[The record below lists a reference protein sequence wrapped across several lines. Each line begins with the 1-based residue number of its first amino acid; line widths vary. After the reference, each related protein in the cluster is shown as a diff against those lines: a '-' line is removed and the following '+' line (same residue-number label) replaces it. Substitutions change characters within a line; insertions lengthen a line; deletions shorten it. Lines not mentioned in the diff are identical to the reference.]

1 MNMQSMLVAMDI
13 NYHNRKF
20 RVMSGSL
27 EEDADTVFHY
37 LQNGDIVTATFEGG
51 YIVFGNFIAVMDQ
64 MGALDIR
71 YSYVNVNYDLVTGI
85 CHTTPTLMA
94 DGRLRL
100 YERWQ
105 QTSGEMKKGHTIVE
119 EISDAGPDRF

>member
-1 MNMQSMLVAMDI
+1 MDV

-20 RVMSGSL
+20 RVMANSL

-37 LQNGDIVTATFEGG
+37 SQNGDIVTATFEGG
-51 YIVFGNFIAVMDQ
+51 YIVYGNLIAVVDE
-64 MGALDIR
+64 MGSLDMR

-105 QTSGEMKKGHTIVE
+105 QTSGEMKKGHTILE
-119 EISDAGPDRF
+119 EITEEDENRF

>member
-1 MNMQSMLVAMDI
+1 MDI

-20 RVMSGSL
+20 RVVSHAL
-27 EEDADTVFHY
+27 EEDGDTVFHY
-37 LQNGDIVTATFEGG
+37 SQKGDIVTATFEGG

-105 QTSGEMKKGHTIVE
+105 QTSGEMKKGHTILE